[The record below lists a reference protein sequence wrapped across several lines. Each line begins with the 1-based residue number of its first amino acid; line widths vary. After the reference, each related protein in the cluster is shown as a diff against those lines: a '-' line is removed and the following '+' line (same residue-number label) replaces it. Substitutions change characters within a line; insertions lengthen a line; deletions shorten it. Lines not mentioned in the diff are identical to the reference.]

1 MSRSRKRTPKIGHTS
16 SVSEKKDK
24 QLYARAVRRSAKVA
38 TRKGED
44 AAPPDHPR
52 SGAWTFAK
60 DGKHWVTKPRAKDL
74 RK

>member
-1 MSRSRKRTPKIGHTS
+1 MSRSRKRTPKIGFSS

-24 QLYARAVRRSAKVA
+24 QLYARTVRHSAKIA

-44 AAPPDHPR
+44 AVPGDHPR
-52 SGAWTFAK
+52 SGTWTFAK
-60 DGKHWVTKPRAKDL
+60 DGKRWVAKPRAKDL